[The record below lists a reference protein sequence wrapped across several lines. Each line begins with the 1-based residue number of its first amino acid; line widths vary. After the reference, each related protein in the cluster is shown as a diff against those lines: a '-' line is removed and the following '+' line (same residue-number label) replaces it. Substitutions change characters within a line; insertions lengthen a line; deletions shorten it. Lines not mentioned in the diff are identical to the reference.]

1 MNKQRN
7 IVKKAIRAIT
17 EAQIIEAYR
26 KAKGEVPEDFIKALQ
41 EASDGEV
48 MQAAQFIGPLMTAA
62 VSNQAWD
69 DFEQQRSAEKEKN
82 KQKGIINKLIN

>member
-7 IVKKAIRAIT
+7 IVKKTIRAIT

-62 VSNQAWD
+62 VSNKAWD
-69 DFEQQRSAEKEKN
+69 DFEEQRTAEKEKS
-82 KQKGIINKLIN
+82 KQKGIINKPTH